1 MLALG
6 NDQAASSLKDMM
18 LRQRIGVAT
27 PANNRDAVEMM
38 LDHTYNMLV
47 IDEHFPDLGGIDFCR
62 FIRLTSSPMA
72 VAPII
77 FGIHEPNQK
86 KVIAARDAGATKIA
100 VMPFSFATLMKSIEA
115 AATDE
120 RPIVQHTSYNGPDRR
135 TRTAPVPG
143 GVDRR
148 KAGPTTIDRPTQL
161 RILKGVGS

>member
-6 NDQAASSLKDMM
+6 NDQASSSLKDMM
-18 LRQRIGVAT
+18 LRQRIGVVT
-27 PANNRDAVEMM
+27 PVNNRDAVEMM

-77 FGIHEPNQK
+77 FGIHEPDQK
-86 KVIAARDAGATKIA
+86 KVMAARDAGATKIA
-100 VMPFSFATLMKSIEA
+100 VMPFSFTTLMKSIEA
-115 AATDE
+115 AATDT
-120 RPIVQHTSYNGPDRR
+120 RSIVQHTSYNGPDRR
-135 TRTAPVPG
+135 TRMAPVPG

-148 KAGPTTIDRPTQL
+148 RTEPTIIDRATQL
-161 RILKGVGS
+161 SILRGENS

>member
-6 NDQAASSLKDMM
+6 NDQAAASLKDMM
-18 LRQRIGVAT
+18 LRQRVGVAT
-27 PANNRDAVEMM
+27 PVNNRDAVEMM

-100 VMPFSFATLMKSIEA
+100 VMPFSFTTLMKSIEA

-135 TRTAPVPG
+135 TRSAHVPG
-143 GVDRR
+143 GIERR
-148 KAGPTTIDRPTQL
+148 KADPTTVDRATQL